1 MINVKD
7 IAVWTFLIVI
17 GIPLWVMSEL
27 LLLLGA
33 LIGIVKAKLL
43 CAWNDQLVYRNEPAR
58 HITDEI
64 KSGTKLFFTTIG
76 DALSSWI

>member
-7 IAVWTFLIVI
+7 IAVWAFFIVI
-17 GIPLWVMSEL
+17 GIPLWIVSEM

-43 CAWNDQLVYRNEPAR
+43 CAWNDHLVYRNEPAR
-58 HITDEI
+58 HITDDV
-64 KSGTKLFFTTIG
+64 KSVTKLFFTIIG
-76 DALSSWI
+76 DSLSSWI